1 MKKASAHHLQ
11 DENLWKFF
19 FTYIHFIFHGGGG
32 GGGDLVQWTS
42 AVTNEIHGSELKV
55 HYNKSFFYWEGSVYH
70 V

>member
-1 MKKASAHHLQ
+1 MKKASEHHLQ

-32 GGGDLVQWTS
+32 GGGRPSTMDLGC
-42 AVTNEIHGSELKV
+42 NEIHGSELNV
-55 HYNKSFFYWEGSVYH
+55 CYNQGFFYREGSIYH